1 MGNMIAYVE
10 VTWNEKENNN
20 NFGYRFEV
28 PIPLTFTTESEAA
41 KKKFAFF
48 IRKDGIEICDE
59 KFATVGFCPCT
70 EIIVHPFRKAKTE
83 FSSYEMKN
91 IMSKLDFT
99 LSEVDNSAT
108 VSYSKAYQ
116 DVKANKRKW
125 GEYRTYKWK
134 TKN

>member
-1 MGNMIAYVE
+1 M
-10 VTWNEKENNN
+10 
-20 NFGYRFEV
+20 F
-28 PIPLTFTTESEAA
+28 
-41 KKKFAFF
+41 
-48 IRKDGIEICDE
+48 
-59 KFATVGFCPCT
+59 
-70 EIIVHPFRKAKTE
+70 VHPFRKAKTE
-83 FSSYEMKN
+83 FSSYEMMN

>member
-1 MGNMIAYVE
+1 MKREQQQLRIQIRGSYSFDLYDG
-10 VTWNEKENNN
+10 KR
-20 NFGYRFEV
+20 GC
-28 PIPLTFTTESEAA
+28 

-70 EIIVHPFRKAKTE
+70 DIVVHPFRKAKTE

-134 TKN
+134 TRS